1 MVLFSFRPF
10 RRVSDG
16 TACDG
21 TATSM
26 KIAVM
31 TCKSGMMPYS

>member
-21 TATSM
+21 PAIVDENCREDLQ
-26 KIAVM
+26 KWNDAL
-31 TCKSGMMPYS
+31 